1 MKGNAG
7 DDVQSVA
14 GRVLGRLLH
23 LNGRGM
29 EPRVLSTSRRC
40 TTFCGPLHFPPEHTR
55 TRKDGSSAESW
66 QCGEDTHVLRIVLY
80 HLMVT
85 GGEALPPSQHSC
97 AREVATDDV
106 RRGEDIQP
114 R

>member
-23 LNGRGM
+23 LNGRHGATR
-29 EPRVLSTSRRC
+29 PFGIAATHPC
-40 TTFCGPLHFPPEHTR
+40 CGPLHFPPEHAR
-55 TRKDGSSAESW
+55 TRKDSSSAESW
-66 QCGEDTHVLRIVLY
+66 QCGEDRHALRSVLY
-80 HLMVT
+80 HLMVA

>member
-1 MKGNAG
+1 MG

-14 GRVLGRLLH
+14 GRVLGRLSH

-29 EPRVLSTSRRC
+29 EPLVLLTSRRC
-40 TTFCGPLHFPPEHTR
+40 TPFCGPLHFPPEHTR

-66 QCGEDTHVLRIVLY
+66 QCGEDRHVLRSVLY

-85 GGEALPPSQHSC
+85 GGEALPLWQHSC
-97 AREVATDDV
+97 AREVATEDV

-114 R
+114 G